1 MCIFVYMVYE
11 ICEFCGNKF
20 DKRGMRR
27 HRESCRKRKNRE
39 QETAKKDDG
48 KVARDAQIQ
57 DLFKKIK
64 LLENMLDDLTTQ
76 VVDLIKKVE

>member
-1 MCIFVYMVYE
+1 MCIFANMVCE

-27 HRESCRKRKNRE
+27 HRESCRKRRDRE
-39 QETAKKDDG
+39 LETVKRDEG
-48 KVARDAQIQ
+48 KAVREAQIQ

-64 LLENMLDDLTTQ
+64 LLEHMLDDLNTQ
-76 VVDLIKKVE
+76 VVDLIKKIE